1 MLAKESI
8 KSRLDGEQGISYT
21 EFSYML
27 LQANDFVALHER
39 NGRELQVGGSDQWG
53 NITAGIDISDA
64 RRAHRARPYRATRN
78 PVRWRQVR
86 EDRRWCRVA
95 QRRADAAL
103 QFHQYWMRTDDRD
116 VGGSCCR

>member
-39 NGRELQVGGSDQWG
+39 NGCELRSADRTSGEYH
-53 NITAGIDISDA
+53 
-64 RRAHRARPYRATRN
+64 RRHRHDPAQDGAHAHGLP
-78 PVRWRQVR
+78 
-86 EDRRWCRVA
+86 C
-95 QRRADAAL
+95 
-103 QFHQYWMRTDDRD
+103 H
-116 VGGSCCR
+116 S

>member
-39 NGRELQVGGSDQWG
+39 NGPANFRSADRTSGG
-53 NITAGIDISDA
+53 ISPPA
-64 RRAHRARPYRATRN
+64 ST
-78 PVRWRQVR
+78 
-86 EDRRWCRVA
+86 
-95 QRRADAAL
+95 
-103 QFHQYWMRTDDRD
+103 
-116 VGGSCCR
+116 